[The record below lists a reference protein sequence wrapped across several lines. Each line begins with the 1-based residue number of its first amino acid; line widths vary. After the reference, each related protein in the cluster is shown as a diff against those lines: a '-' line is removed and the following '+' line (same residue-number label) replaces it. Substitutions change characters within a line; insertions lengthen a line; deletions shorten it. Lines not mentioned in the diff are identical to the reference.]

1 MLYSEL
7 SLSYFHSLQCLSSSL
22 SPKLFQ
28 TCSTRHYK
36 TGNKPLYQ
44 SWMRQPDRNKRVPS
58 SYKVR
63 ELPLSLLG
71 FPQNTKIYNHQGHA
85 QDLAHIHKGSMFVP
99 SASVTL
105 YEPCLIESV
114 NLVLS
119 VSSISHSQE
128 DHASLTEP
136 FLLLSLPVSVDN
148 SVTVL

>member
-1 MLYSEL
+1 
-7 SLSYFHSLQCLSSSL
+7 
-22 SPKLFQ
+22 
-28 TCSTRHYK
+28 
-36 TGNKPLYQ
+36 
-44 SWMRQPDRNKRVPS
+44 
-58 SYKVR
+58 
-63 ELPLSLLG
+63 
-71 FPQNTKIYNHQGHA
+71 
-85 QDLAHIHKGSMFVP
+85 MFVP

-136 FLLLSLPVSVDN
+136 FLLLSLPVSMDN